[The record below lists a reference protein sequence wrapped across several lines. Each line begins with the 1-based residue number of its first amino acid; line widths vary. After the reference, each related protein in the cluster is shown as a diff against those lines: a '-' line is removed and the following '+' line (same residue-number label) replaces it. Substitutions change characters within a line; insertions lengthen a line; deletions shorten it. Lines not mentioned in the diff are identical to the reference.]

1 MNDTVSTG
9 FGLVKQ
15 EVHPQLSQI
24 ITLNAINLLVNKFG
38 DQHVED
44 AVNCRVRQTH
54 DRRSRRLPA
63 RDNITNPYLNFHWF
77 LWSYTH
83 DGAKERR
90 DASTGRDAQTHR
102 CFVLVRKI

>member
-44 AVNCRVRQTH
+44 AVNCRETDTRQAVTEAAGAGQYYE
-54 DRRSRRLPA
+54 SLPQF
-63 RDNITNPYLNFHWF
+63 P
-77 LWSYTH
+77 
-83 DGAKERR
+83 
-90 DASTGRDAQTHR
+90 
-102 CFVLVRKI
+102 LVPVVVYP